1 MEIVRRGRLHSVVA
15 TAFMVILSTLVAS
28 QQPHNP
34 GAIFVS
40 ESSNTFHDR
49 QQELDALFAKL
60 RDKSDDPDTF
70 KTEQKIWSLWMQSDS
85 TDEDK
90 ILTEAT
96 NAMNTLDFR
105 LAEELLNRL
114 IALNK
119 NYAEAWNKR
128 ATLYYLM
135 GRYNESLIDIVKTL
149 DLEPRHFGAL
159 SGRGMILRLQGKI
172 PEALAAYRD
181 AYAINPHMP
190 GVAAAIKELETVM
203 PDL

>member
-1 MEIVRRGRLHSVVA
+1 MDIVRRGRLHSVVKI
-15 TAFMVILSTLVAS
+15 AFMAILSTPVAA
-28 QQPHNP
+28 QQPHNHA
-34 GAIFVS
+34 AIFLS

-60 RDKSDDPDTF
+60 RDKLDDPGAF
-70 KTEQKIWSLWMQSDS
+70 KAEQKIWSLWMQSDS
-85 TDEDK
+85 IDEDK

-96 NAMNTLDFR
+96 NAMNVLDFG

-135 GRYNESLIDIVKTL
+135 GRYDESLMDIVKTL

-159 SGRGMILRLQGKI
+159 SGRGMILRRQGKI